1 MKYIITGS
9 SGQLAK
15 AFIEYFKKE
24 NIDFFAPSEQDLNIT
39 DKNKILKIIQEYKPN
54 VIINCAAYNNVELAQ
69 TDNSTAIM
77 INKTAVQYLSEISNA
92 HNIKLVHFGTDY
104 VFDGKKNDF
113 YTEEDTTNPL
123 NEYGK
128 SKLCG
133 ESEALKYKN
142 NLVLRLSWVIGNGK
156 QNFLYK
162 LSNWLQKT
170 SKLNISC
177 DEISIPCF
185 TFDIVKYT
193 MLAINKNLNGLYNLT
208 SSGKCSRFELAKEYI
223 KLMNYQAELT
233 PVPMASFNSKVERP
247 LFTAM
252 SNKKIS
258 AELQTNIP
266 NWKDSLKVFC
276 DKIKSN
282 EYK

>member
-15 AFIEYFKKE
+15 DFIEKFTKE
-24 NIDFFAPSEQDLNIT
+24 NIDFFAPSEQDLDIT

-69 TDNSTAIM
+69 TDNSAAIL
-77 INKTAVQYLSEISNA
+77 INKIAVQYLSEISNA
-92 HNIKLVHFGTDY
+92 QNIKLVHFGTDY
-104 VFDGKKNDF
+104 VFDGKKHDF
-113 YTEEDTTNPL
+113 YTEEDKTNPL

-133 ESEALKYKN
+133 EQEALKYKN

-223 KLMNYQAELT
+223 KLMNYKAELT

>member
-24 NIDFFAPSEQDLNIT
+24 NIDFFAPCEQDLDIT
-39 DKNKILKIIQEYKPN
+39 DKNKILKVIQEFKPN

-69 TDNSTAIM
+69 TDNSTAIL

-258 AELQTNIP
+258 AELKTNIP
-266 NWKDSLKVFC
+266 NWNDSLKVFC

>member
-1 MKYIITGS
+1 MKYIIAGS

-24 NIDFFAPSEQDLNIT
+24 NIAFVAPSEQDLDIT
-39 DKNKILKIIQEYKPN
+39 NKDKILKVVKEYKPN
-54 VIINCAAYNNVELAQ
+54 VIINCAAYNNVEQAE
-69 TDNSTAIM
+69 TDSSIATL
-77 INKTAVQYLSEISNA
+77 INKTAVEYLSKISNKQ
-92 HNIKLVHFGTDY
+92 NIKLVHFGTDY
-104 VFDGKKNDF
+104 VFDGMKKDL
-113 YTEEDTTNPL
+113 YTEEDKTNPL

-128 SKLCG
+128 SKLAG
-133 ESEALKYKN
+133 EQEALQYKN

-162 LSNWLQKT
+162 LSGWLQKT

-193 MLAINKNLNGLYNLT
+193 MLAINKNLSGLYHLT
-208 SSGKCSRFELAKEYI
+208 SSGKCSRYELAKEYI
-223 KLMNYQAELT
+223 NLMNYTAELT
-233 PVPMASFNSKVERP
+233 PVPMSSFPSKVQRP
-247 LFTAM
+247 LVTAM
-252 SNKKIS
+252 SNKKLS
-258 AELQTNIP
+258 NELKENIP
-266 NWKDSLKVFC
+266 DWKESLKIFC

>member
-24 NIDFFAPSEQDLNIT
+24 NIDFFAPSEQDLDIT
-39 DKNKILKIIQEYKPN
+39 DKNKILKVIQEFKPN

-69 TDNSTAIM
+69 TDNSTAIL

-208 SSGKCSRFELAKEYI
+208 SSGKCSRYELAKEYI
-223 KLMNYQAELT
+223 NLMNYQAELT

-266 NWKDSLKVFC
+266 NWKESLKVFC

>member
-24 NIDFFAPSEQDLNIT
+24 NINFFAPSEQDLDIT

>member
-133 ESEALKYKN
+133 ESEVLKYKN

>member
-24 NIDFFAPSEQDLNIT
+24 NMDFFAPSEQDLDIT

-266 NWKDSLKVFC
+266 NWKESLKVFC

>member
-24 NIDFFAPSEQDLNIT
+24 YIDFFAPSEQDLDIT

-69 TDNSTAIM
+69 TDNSTAIL
-77 INKTAVQYLSEISNA
+77 INKIAVQYLSEISNA

-113 YTEEDTTNPL
+113 YTEEDITNPL

-193 MLAINKNLNGLYNLT
+193 MLAINKNLIGLYNLT
-208 SSGKCSRFELAKEYI
+208 SSGKCSRYELAKEYI

-276 DKIKSN
+276 DKIKGN

>member
-24 NIDFFAPSEQDLNIT
+24 NIDFFAPSEQDLDIT
-39 DKNKILKIIQEYKPN
+39 DKNKILKVIQEFKPN

-69 TDNSTAIM
+69 TDNSTAIL

-266 NWKDSLKVFC
+266 NWKESLKVFC